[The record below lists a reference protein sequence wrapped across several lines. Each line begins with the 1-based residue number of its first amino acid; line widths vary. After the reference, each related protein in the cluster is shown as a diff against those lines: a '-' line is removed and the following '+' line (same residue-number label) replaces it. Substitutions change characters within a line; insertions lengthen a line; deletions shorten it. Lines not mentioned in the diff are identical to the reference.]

1 MARKLR
7 SDRNYVIYRLTC
19 VITGRQYVGV
29 VVAQGRAY
37 QRSVKNR
44 FKAHTRNAMEYGHQT
59 VIADAIRHAGAK
71 AFRREVVAVVRG
83 KQNAH
88 DFERALIK
96 RLAPALNMEG
106 MGRKVN
112 SIEEAA
118 TVAQANGCTLMGV
131 ESITGETKCPII
143 CPTPTR
149 KSTLA

>member
-19 VITGRQYVGV
+19 EITGRQYVGV

-44 FKAHTRNAMEYGHQT
+44 FKAHIRNAMEYGHQT
-59 VIADAIRHAGAK
+59 IIAAAIRQVGAE

-96 RLAPALNMEG
+96 DMSPALNMEG

-112 SIEEAA
+112 SLI
-118 TVAQANGCTLMGV
+118 TVV
-131 ESITGETKCPII
+131 
-143 CPTPTR
+143 R
-149 KSTLA
+149 